1 MIFIS
6 KYSGKADLFDSFG
19 DYTDEQLQQCSFF
32 IEDNPVP
39 LRINNQHDLAPYY
52 PHLITMGN
60 SNNGI
65 WNCKI
70 TRRSFVD
77 IEEEEHLSW
86 KIRDFQKYWRK
97 CNREKKPYIETE
109 AIKKVC
115 WFQPTEVDEEIAHR
129 VAMYGT
135 KATIDDL
142 HDMIHEHFRNEL
154 LNEMINL
161 GWDERRAKYWIW
173 KDWKMLIKR
182 EDKYDNK
189 QC

>member
-1 MIFIS
+1 
-6 KYSGKADLFDSFG
+6 
-19 DYTDEQLQQCSFF
+19 
-32 IEDNPVP
+32 
-39 LRINNQHDLAPYY
+39 
-52 PHLITMGN
+52 MGG

-115 WFQPTEVDEEIAHR
+115 WSQPTEVDEEIAHR
-129 VAMYGT
+129 VAMYGAE
-135 KATIDDL
+135 ATIDDL

-161 GWDERRAKYWIW
+161 GWDKRIAKYWIW
-173 KDWKMLIKR
+173 KDWKMLIER